1 MSNTIYRAI
10 IAPCEQNSIEDLI
23 KMGFELMKN
32 EMPTDNEGKLLVL
45 FQHKDREKSLLY
57 ASTFKVEDFMKNV
70 TYPCKLEETT
80 ADKVTKKL
88 IAWLHHKDGG

>member
-1 MSNTIYRAI
+1 MCNTVYRAI
-10 IAPCEQNSIEDLI
+10 IASREQNSIEDLM
-23 KMGFELMKN
+23 KMGFEFLKN
-32 EMPTDNEGKLLVL
+32 EEPAESEGKLLVL

-57 ASTFKVEDFMKNV
+57 ANEFKVEDFMKNV